1 MTTAAASGTAS
12 RNLPTPPRVLPS
24 IPGMNYFQVSR
35 DSEEWQNVRQSL
47 TLAVRLNESRI
58 AGNIQ
63 GQRTLTI
70 LKSDGQTTTMEFTL
84 FVVK

>member
-1 MTTAAASGTAS
+1 
-12 RNLPTPPRVLPS
+12 
-24 IPGMNYFQVSR
+24 MNYFQVSR
-35 DSEEWQNVRQSL
+35 DSDEWQNVRQTL
-47 TLAVRLNESRI
+47 TLAIRLNEHKI